1 MVFKWEMTMKVT
13 PYLFFNGTC
22 EEAVK
27 FYEKVLGA
35 KVAFMM
41 RYKDMPA
48 EAQRSAADEPKI
60 AHVRFMIGEHTVMA
74 SDSPPERFNKPQ
86 GFDMSLGIEKP
97 EEADR
102 IFVALSEG
110 GTITMPIAETFWAHR
125 FGALVDKFGTPWM
138 IN

>member
-1 MVFKWEMTMKVT
+1 MKVT

-22 EEAVK
+22 EEALK

-41 RYKDMPA
+41 RYKDMPVEAAPSA
-48 EAQRSAADEPKI
+48 EDGPKI
-60 AHVRFMIGEHTVMA
+60 AHVRFTIGDSVIMA
-74 SDSPPERFNKPQ
+74 SDSPPQRFNKPQ

-97 EEADR
+97 EDADR
-102 IFVALSEG
+102 IFAALSEG
-110 GTITMPIAETFWAHR
+110 GTITMPIAETFWAYR

-138 IN
+138 INCEKKM

>member
-1 MVFKWEMTMKVT
+1 MKVT

-27 FYEKVLGA
+27 FYEKTLGA
-35 KVAFMM
+35 KIAFMM

-48 EAQRSAADEPKI
+48 EAQRDPEDEPKI
-60 AHVRFMIGEHTVMA
+60 AHVRFTIGEDTIMA
-74 SDSPPERFNKPQ
+74 SDAPPERFNKPQ

-102 IFVALSEG
+102 IFTALSEG

-138 IN
+138 VNCEKQM